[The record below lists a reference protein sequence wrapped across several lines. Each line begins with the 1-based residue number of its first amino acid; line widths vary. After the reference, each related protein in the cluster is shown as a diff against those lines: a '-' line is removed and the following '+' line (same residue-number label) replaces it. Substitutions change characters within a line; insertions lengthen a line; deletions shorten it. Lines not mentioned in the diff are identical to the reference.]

1 VADVGGWGWGWDRRG
16 GASRCRQEVGG
27 GRHTWKQRCC
37 GKAGG
42 RDRALISSSSV
53 VWASLF
59 CSSGSCSSSCVDGL
73 CTTAVMLPACRPG
86 AAGLVGK
93 LLGGQDSRGALGGN
107 QAHCSSCGCHS
118 TEAGL
123 AWSPAVQ
130 RFSTQAVVTVVAS
143 GGSHFV
149 CVRPQQS
156 VAQVQPAARLH
167 LRQLVGGPTFMYSR
181 HSGCTG
187 LAGDTCVGCFD

>member
-1 VADVGGWGWGWDRRG
+1 MEGPAAAGKRW
-16 GASRCRQEVGG
+16 VGG
-27 GRHTWKQRCC
+27 GIFGSKPAGVV

-42 RDRALISSSSV
+42 RDRAPISSIIAV
-53 VWASLF
+53 RASLF

-156 VAQVQPAARLH
+156 VAQVQPAARLYRGRSNFH
-167 LRQLVGGPTFMYSR
+167 VQPPQWLYWVGR
-181 HSGCTG
+181 
-187 LAGDTCVGCFD
+187 